1 MSLVPDDEGASLKAA
16 VIDWMIVPDMQPF
29 IPVASVADKQSFPGG
44 STAPHHTA
52 GSSTSH
58 QKSVRLCP
66 RVMDPEMDAAQKVA
80 PKC

>member
-29 IPVASVADKQSFPGG
+29 IPVASWLINKASQEAPQHLIIPGVV
-44 STAPHHTA
+44 
-52 GSSTSH
+52 TSH

-66 RVMDPEMDAAQKVA
+66 RVMDPEIDTAHELA
-80 PKC
+80 PN